1 MVLFPLEKNYFH
13 LLGYFFEVFQRGV
26 KKNLTYE
33 KLFVKN

>member
-1 MVLFPLEKNYFH
+1 MVLFPLKKKVK
-13 LLGYFFEVFQRGV
+13 LGYFFEVFQRGM